1 MSRVLSPPPLR
12 TLSSL
17 TTLETTGLD
26 TTFVA
31 PNDVVDEDEV
41 TAGIAP
47 LALISAAKSGGKLD
61 KMLSSSD
68 KLRSIS
74 SIYFFRLLVFLP
86 ERRFSIGVPSS
97 PSLGDRGG
105 VTSKSTSLPLSV
117 RFRFFLANSSKV
129 LKQKNMVRLYNIDG

>member
-17 TTLETTGLD
+17 TTLGTTGLD

-31 PNDVVDEDEV
+31 TAGVDDDEV
-41 TAGIAP
+41 TAGIAAP

-86 ERRFSIGVPSS
+86 ERRFSMGVPSS

-129 LKQKNMVRLYNIDG
+129 LKHKQNKFRVG